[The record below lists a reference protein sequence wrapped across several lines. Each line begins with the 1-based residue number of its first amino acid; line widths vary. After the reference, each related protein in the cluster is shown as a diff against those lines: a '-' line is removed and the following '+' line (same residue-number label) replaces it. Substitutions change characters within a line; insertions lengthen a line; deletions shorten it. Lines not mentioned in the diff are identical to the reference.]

1 MAADLLLSPP
11 FSKKTVCLHHMMQSA
26 HLYKGNN
33 AFSVCLPKEN
43 CSIKFF
49 MVPVRAF
56 ALCWTSSRTFA
67 SVGYLDRNQQPK
79 KSTFKGEKLCSSFD
93 LVSFLL
99 IFANCSF

>member
-67 SVGYLDRNQQPK
+67 SVGSLDRNQQPK
-79 KSTFKGEKLCSSFD
+79 KSTFKGSE
-93 LVSFLL
+93 LL
-99 IFANCSF
+99 LSNQVIDWMG